1 MRFTKVVN
9 HVIVLSSMLK
19 LKKMV
24 LSIQVC
30 IGLEV
35 VKDWGLYSITERCTQ
50 GNFQAAMER

>member
-35 VKDWGLYSITERCTQ
+35 VKDWG
-50 GNFQAAMER
+50 NFQAAMEQ